1 MKTTFEHLGSRA
13 TVAGLPIFAEPP
25 HAPPHA
31 SDWLSEVQLWE
42 ATDA

>member
-1 MKTTFEHLGSRA
+1 MA
-13 TVAGLPIFAEPP
+13 AGLPIFAEPP
-25 HAPPHA
+25 HAPGLHA